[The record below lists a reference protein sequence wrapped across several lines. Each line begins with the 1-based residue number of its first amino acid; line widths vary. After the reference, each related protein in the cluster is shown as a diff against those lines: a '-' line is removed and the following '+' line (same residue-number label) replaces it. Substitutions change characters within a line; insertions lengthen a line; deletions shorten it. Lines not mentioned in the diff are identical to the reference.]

1 MSVIM
6 DPLVA
11 FAGWM
16 WGWPLVGILTIVS
29 IIYSIGLKF
38 VQFKR
43 FGFIMKNTFGKIFT
57 TKSTGEGTLTPIQ
70 AVSSALAGTLGTG
83 NIAGVGVAVGLGG
96 PGAVFWMWIVALLAA
111 IVKYAEIVL
120 GIFYREKDSAGVYRG
135 GFMYVVTNGL
145 GSGWKWLAMFWSFLF
160 FIQFTIGGAVQS
172 NALADVLNLSFGWN
186 NLIVGIVVAILA
198 GIVIIGGIKRIGKV
212 AERIVPIMAVIY
224 FVGAL
229 VILITHYN
237 VIPQAISQIVSS
249 AFNGMAATGGF
260 AGASVMMVIR
270 HGFSRGVFS
279 NEAGM
284 GTSPMAH
291 ATAQTDHPAR
301 QGIWGIFEV
310 FVDTIVMCTMTALV
324 IMVTGTLTSGEVG
337 ASLTALSFGQGLPG
351 PGDLIV
357 TLSTAFFAYTTIL
370 VAEYYAETG
379 AQYVFGDKIIKPFR
393 YVFIIGLVVGAVG
406 GLKQVWGLF
415 DLFMA
420 LTVAINAIIIT
431 YFIGDVKRLT
441 KEFFGSDGQL
451 ADDLSNSF
459 NSDTN

>member
-6 DPLVA
+6 DPLLA

-29 IIYSIGLKF
+29 VIYSIGLKF
-38 VQFKR
+38 VQFRR
-43 FGFIMKNTFGKIFT
+43 FGFIMKNTFGKIFS
-57 TKSTGEGTLTPIQ
+57 KEVKGEGTLTPVQ

-120 GIFYREKDSAGVYRG
+120 GIFYREEDSEGVFRG

-145 GSGWKWLAMFWSFLF
+145 GNNWKWLATIWSFLF
-160 FIQFTIGGAVQS
+160 FIQFLIGGAVQS

-186 NLIVGIVVAILA
+186 NLIVGIVTAILA
-198 GIVIIGGIKRIGKV
+198 GVVIIGGIKRIGKV
-212 AERIVPIMAVIY
+212 AERIVPLMAVIY
-224 FVGAL
+224 FFGSL
-229 VILITHYN
+229 VILITHFD
-237 VIPQAISQIVSS
+237 VIPQAFSSIVSS

-260 AGASVMMVIR
+260 AGATIMLGIR

-291 ATAQTDHPAR
+291 ATAQTDHPVR
-301 QGIWGIFEV
+301 QAIWGIFEV
-310 FVDTIVMCTMTALV
+310 FIDTIVMCTMTALV
-324 IMVTGTLTSGEVG
+324 IMVTGTLASGEVG

-379 AQYVFGDKIIKPFR
+379 AQYVFGDKIVKPFR

-431 YFIGDVKRLT
+431 FFIGDVKKLT
-441 KEFFGSDGQL
+441 KEFFGSNGNL
-451 ADDLSNSF
+451 KENSF
-459 NSDTN
+459 INN

>member
-1 MSVIM
+1 MATIM
-6 DPLVA
+6 DPLVS

-29 IIYSIGLKF
+29 IIYSFGLKF

-57 TKSTGEGTLTPIQ
+57 TKSSGEGTLTPIQ

-120 GIFYREKDSAGVYRG
+120 GIFYREKDSSGVYRG

-212 AERIVPIMAVIY
+212 AEKIVPIMAVVY
-224 FVGAL
+224 FLGAL

-237 VIPQAISQIVSS
+237 VIPQALSQIVSS

-260 AGASVMMVIR
+260 AGATVMMVIR

-310 FVDTIVMCTMTALV
+310 FVDTIIMCTMTALV
-324 IMVTGTLTSGEVG
+324 IMVTGTLASGEVG

-379 AQYVFGDKIIKPFR
+379 AQYVFGEKIIKPFR

-406 GLKQVWGLF
+406 GLKQVWGIF

-420 LTVAINAIIIT
+420 LTVAINAIVIT

-451 ADDLSNSF
+451 DDNLSNSF
-459 NSDTN
+459 NRDIE

>member
-1 MSVIM
+1 MSAIM
-6 DPLVA
+6 DPLVN

-16 WGWPLVGILTIVS
+16 WGWPLVIILSVVS
-29 IIYSIGLKF
+29 VIFSIGLKF

-43 FGFIMKNTFGKIFT
+43 FGFIMKNTFGKIFSKET
-57 TKSTGEGTLTPIQ
+57 TGEGTLTPIQ

-96 PGAVFWMWIVALLAA
+96 PGAIFWMWVVALLAA

-120 GIFYREKDSAGVYRG
+120 GIFYREKDSEGVYRG

-145 GSGWKWLAMFWSFLF
+145 GSKWKWLASIWSFLF
-160 FIQFTIGGAVQS
+160 FIQFWIGGAVQS
-172 NALADVLNLSFGWN
+172 NALADVLSLSFGWN
-186 NLIVGIVVAILA
+186 NMAVGIVTAILV

-224 FVGAL
+224 FFGAL
-229 VILITHYN
+229 TILITHIN
-237 VIPQAISQIVSS
+237 VIPQVLSQIVSS

-260 AGASVMMVIR
+260 AGATVMVVIR

-301 QGIWGIFEV
+301 QGVWGIFEV
-310 FVDTIVMCTMTALV
+310 FIDTIVMCTMTGLV

-357 TLSTAFFAYTTIL
+357 TISTAFFAYTTIL

-379 AQYVFGDKIIKPFR
+379 AQYVFGDKIVKPFR
-393 YVFIIGLVVGAVG
+393 YLFIIAIIIGAVG
-406 GLKQVWGLF
+406 GLQVVWGLF

-420 LTVAINAIIIT
+420 LTVAINAVVIT
-431 YFIGDVKRLT
+431 FFIGDVKRLT
-441 KEFFGSDGQL
+441 KEFFGNNGQL
-451 ADDLSNSF
+451 DYDQSTSF
-459 NSDTN
+459 NE

>member
-1 MSVIM
+1 MSAIM
-6 DPLVA
+6 DPLVN

-16 WGWPLVGILTIVS
+16 WGWPLVIILSVVS
-29 IIYSIGLKF
+29 VIYSIGLKF

-43 FGFIMKNTFGKIFT
+43 FGFIMKNTFGKIFSKET
-57 TKSTGEGTLTPIQ
+57 TGEGTLTPIQ

-96 PGAVFWMWIVALLAA
+96 PGAIFWMWVVALLAA

-120 GIFYREKDSAGVYRG
+120 GIFYREKDSEGVYRG

-145 GSGWKWLAMFWSFLF
+145 GSKWKWLASIWSFLF
-160 FIQFTIGGAVQS
+160 FIQFWIGGAVQS
-172 NALADVLNLSFGWN
+172 NALADVLSLSFGWN
-186 NLIVGIVVAILA
+186 NMVVGIVTAILV

-224 FVGAL
+224 FFGAL
-229 VILITHYN
+229 AILITHIN
-237 VIPQAISQIVSS
+237 VIPQVLSQIVSS

-260 AGASVMMVIR
+260 AGATVMVVIR

-301 QGIWGIFEV
+301 QGVWGIFEV
-310 FVDTIVMCTMTALV
+310 FIDTIVMCTMTGLV

-357 TLSTAFFAYTTIL
+357 TISTAFFAYTTIL

-379 AQYVFGDKIIKPFR
+379 AQYVFGDKVVKPFR
-393 YVFIIGLVVGAVG
+393 YLFIIAIVIGAVG
-406 GLKQVWGLF
+406 GLQVVWGLF

-420 LTVAINAIIIT
+420 LTVAINAVVIT
-431 YFIGDVKRLT
+431 FFIGDVKRLT
-441 KEFFGSDGQL
+441 KEFFGSNGQL
-451 ADDLSNSF
+451 DYDQSTSF
-459 NSDTN
+459 NE

>member
-6 DPLVA
+6 DPLLA
-11 FAGWM
+11 FVGWM

-29 IIYSIGLKF
+29 VIYSIGLKF
-38 VQFKR
+38 VQFRR
-43 FGFIMKNTFGKIFT
+43 FGFIMKNTFGKIFS
-57 TKSTGEGTLTPIQ
+57 KEVKGEGTLTPVQ

-120 GIFYREKDSAGVYRG
+120 GIFYREEDSEGVFRG

-145 GSGWKWLAMFWSFLF
+145 GNNWKWLATIWSFLF
-160 FIQFTIGGAVQS
+160 FIQFLIGGAVQS

-186 NLIVGIVVAILA
+186 NLIVGIVTAILA
-198 GIVIIGGIKRIGKV
+198 GVVIIGGIKRIGKV
-212 AERIVPIMAVIY
+212 AERIVPLMAVIY
-224 FVGAL
+224 FFGSL
-229 VILITHYN
+229 VILITHFD
-237 VIPQAISQIVSS
+237 VIPQAFSSIVSS

-260 AGASVMMVIR
+260 AGATIMLGIR

-291 ATAQTDHPAR
+291 ATAQTDHPVR
-301 QGIWGIFEV
+301 QAIWGIFEV
-310 FVDTIVMCTMTALV
+310 FIDTIVMCTMTALV
-324 IMVTGTLTSGEVG
+324 IMVTGTLASGEVG

-379 AQYVFGDKIIKPFR
+379 AQYVFGDKIVKPFR

-431 YFIGDVKRLT
+431 FFIGDVKKLT
-441 KEFFGSDGQL
+441 KEFFGSNGNL
-451 ADDLSNSF
+451 KENSF
-459 NSDTN
+459 INN